1 MKILPVISLLWFVI
15 SHLFTNPFQTNIPIV
30 FRCRMIEFPVLIR
43 YIQMEFCGDGSLR
56 DVLNQPNTPLSVR
69 IDYFIQVWIR
79 ALLFHSY

>member
-1 MKILPVISLLWFVI
+1 
-15 SHLFTNPFQTNIPIV
+15 
-30 FRCRMIEFPVLIR
+30 MIEFPVLIR

-79 ALLFHSY
+79 ALLSHSY

>member
-1 MKILPVISLLWFVI
+1 
-15 SHLFTNPFQTNIPIV
+15 
-30 FRCRMIEFPVLIR
+30 MIEFPVLIR

-56 DVLNQPNTPLSVR
+56 DVLNQPNTPLSFR